1 MVVMQF
7 LQTFYLTSWQLDG
20 LMATLLMFAVWLLVR
35 SWVVLSHSIA
45 NGRYRSHNRPGPGSF
60 NYGPSKNL
68 YTI

>member
-7 LQTFYLTSWQLDG
+7 LQTLYLTSWLLDG

-45 NGRYRSHNRPGPGSF
+45 NGR
-60 NYGPSKNL
+60 
-68 YTI
+68 